1 MADEQASSGSEY
13 TFIFVFILAL
23 IIVWLY
29 GAVQKEKQFVQA
41 QATSTPKVV
50 SLKRGHSTVLTEPK
64 TYTVVESTTT
74 Y

>member
-1 MADEQASSGSEY
+1 MADEQASSGGEY

-29 GAVQKEKQFVQA
+29 GAVQKEKQPVE
-41 QATSTPKVV
+41 ATSTPKVV
-50 SLKRGHSTVLTEPK
+50 SLKRAHSTVLAEPK